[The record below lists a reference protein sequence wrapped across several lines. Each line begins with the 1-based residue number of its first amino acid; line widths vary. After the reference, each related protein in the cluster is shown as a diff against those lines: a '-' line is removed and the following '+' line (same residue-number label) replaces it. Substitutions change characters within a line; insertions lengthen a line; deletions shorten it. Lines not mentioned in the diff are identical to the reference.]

1 MVTYNEGLLSVA
13 MIVKDEEANI
23 RRALESIVDVVDE
36 IIVVDTGST
45 DRTPE
50 IVKEYTDKLY
60 FHEWQNDFSE
70 ARNYSLQF
78 PTCEWVLIYDAD
90 EEASESFRK
99 NIRDFLKGLDK
110 SVNTV
115 YLPTISREVD
125 CVY

>member
-1 MVTYNEGLLSVA
+1 MVSNNGLLSVL

-23 RRALESIVDVVDE
+23 RRFLESIVDVVDE

-70 ARNYSLQF
+70 ARNCLYNFQL
-78 PTCEWVLIYDAD
+78 
-90 EEASESFRK
+90 
-99 NIRDFLKGLDK
+99 
-110 SVNTV
+110 VNGHG
-115 YLPTISREVD
+115 I
-125 CVY
+125 

>member
-1 MVTYNEGLLSVA
+1 MVSNNEGLLSVA

-90 EEASESFRK
+90 EEASES
-99 NIRDFLKGLDK
+99 LKK
-110 SVNTV
+110 QYTYFSKK
-115 YLPTISREVD
+115 P
-125 CVY
+125 